1 MGSFEIQ
8 VIVSLVVVLGA
19 ACVALICDYLKG
31 NNERLRERNEEL
43 QARAA
48 ERDTLETLLQ
58 RFQANTFDAAMQV
71 QKEALRELLANS
83 TPAQRALPQSGVS
96 ALPESLAVGAS
107 QAVAASPRRVGA
119 RRVFESGISKDVLS
133 PVIEWP
139 VPAIETKT
147 RDVLPVEF
155 EKDRHVLP
163 AITKEDAPAT
173 RQPAA
178 PDDGLP
184 DLTTL
189 DQTVSYAPGRSWEQ
203 MTQEAA
209 EARAAHH
216 APGLAPAM
224 EAPPASQPTIR
235 VFQMQSSP
243 DDAAE
248 SPNQA
253 ESQPEALAPPAPPT
267 FPIAELQVPTGHF
280 EVQSLQD
287 LLAAKGA
294 FRGLVVFISVL
305 ANGELAP
312 MECPQF
318 TRLLNSAARTVL
330 SLRREVDFSCR
341 SAENEFVLIY
351 PHETG
356 PTAQRIIARLK
367 ERLYDLQLRSLGS
380 FSARFIWGAAESA
393 ADARLSDLLGQAR
406 GQAQD
411 FLKAQDAASSSEAA
425 TR

>member
-1 MGSFEIQ
+1 MGSLEIQ
-8 VIVSLVVVLGA
+8 VFVSLVVVLGA

-48 ERDTLETLLQ
+48 ERETLETLIE
-58 RFQANTFDAAMQV
+58 RFQAKTFDPAMRV
-71 QKEALRELLANS
+71 QKEALRDLLANS
-83 TPAQRALPQSGVS
+83 APAPRALPQSGVS
-96 ALPESLAVGAS
+96 ALPQALAVGAP
-107 QAVAASPRRVGA
+107 QAVAASPRRMVA
-119 RRVFESGISKDVLS
+119 RRVLETGPSKDVLS
-133 PVIEWP
+133 PVLEWP
-139 VPAIETKT
+139 VPAIETKA
-147 RDVLPVEF
+147 RDVSPVES

-163 AITKEDAPAT
+163 AKTKEDAPAARESVAT
-173 RQPAA
+173 
-178 PDDGLP
+178 DNSLP
-184 DLTTL
+184 DLITA
-189 DQTVSYAPGRSWEQ
+189 DQTVAYAPGRSWEQ

-209 EARAAHH
+209 EARAAQH
-216 APGLAPAM
+216 ASAPAT

-248 SPNQA
+248 SLDQA
-253 ESQPEALAPPAPPT
+253 ESQPEALAPAAPPT
-267 FPIAELQVPTGHF
+267 FPIAELLVPIGHF

-294 FRGLVVFISVL
+294 FRGLVVFIGVL

-312 MECPQF
+312 LESPQF

-356 PTAQRIIARLK
+356 PAAQRIIARLK
-367 ERLYDLQLRSLGS
+367 ERLYDLQLRSLGA

-393 ADARLSDLLGQAR
+393 TDGRLADLLGNAR

-411 FLKAQDAASSSEAA
+411 FLRAQDAVSGRESAA
-425 TR
+425 R

>member
-1 MGSFEIQ
+1 M
-8 VIVSLVVVLGA
+8 VVLGA

-71 QKEALRELLANS
+71 QKEALRDLLANS
-83 TPAQRALPQSGVS
+83 TPAQRALPQNGVS
-96 ALPESLAVGAS
+96 ALPEARAVGAS
-107 QAVAASPRRVGA
+107 QAVAASPRRVVA

-139 VPAIETKT
+139 VPAIETKD
-147 RDVLPVEF
+147 RRVSPVEY
-155 EKDRHVLP
+155 EKDHRALP
-163 AITKEDAPAT
+163 AITTEHAPAI

-178 PDDGLP
+178 PDNGLP
-184 DLTTL
+184 DLTTP
-189 DQTVSYAPGRSWEQ
+189 DETVSHAPGRSWEE
-203 MTQEAA
+203 MAQEAA
-209 EARAAHH
+209 QARAAHH
-216 APGLAPAM
+216 APALAPALAPAT
-224 EAPPASQPTIR
+224 EAPLATQPTIR
-235 VFQMQSSP
+235 VFQMQSVP
-243 DDAAE
+243 DDAAA
-248 SPNQA
+248 SPDRA
-253 ESQPEALAPPAPPT
+253 ESQPEAPAPAAPPT
-267 FPIAELQVPTGHF
+267 FPIAELLVPTGHF
-280 EVQSLQD
+280 EVQGLQD
-287 LLAAKGA
+287 LLAARGA

-367 ERLYDLQLRSLGS
+367 ERLYDLQVRSLGS
-380 FSARFIWGAAESA
+380 FSARFIWGAAEAA

-411 FLKAQDAASSSEAA
+411 FLKAQDAASRREAA

>member
-1 MGSFEIQ
+1 LGSFEIQ

-43 QARAA
+43 QARAS
-48 ERDTLETLLQ
+48 EREMLETLLQ

-71 QKEALRELLANS
+71 QKEALRDLLANS
-83 TPAQRALPQSGVS
+83 TPAQRVLPQSGVS
-96 ALPESLAVGAS
+96 ALPEARAVGAS
-107 QAVAASPRRVGA
+107 QAIAASPRRVVA
-119 RRVFESGISKDVLS
+119 KQRVLESATSKDVLN

-139 VPAIETKT
+139 VPTVETKD
-147 RDVLPVEF
+147 RRVSPVEY
-155 EKDRHVLP
+155 EKDRRALS
-163 AITKEDAPAT
+163 AITTEYAPAN

-178 PDDGLP
+178 PDNGLS
-184 DLTTL
+184 DLTTP
-189 DQTVSYAPGRSWEQ
+189 DETVSHAPGRSWEQ

-209 EARAAHH
+209 QARAAHH
-216 APGLAPAM
+216 APALAPAM
-224 EAPPASQPTIR
+224 EAPLATQPTIR
-235 VFQMQSSP
+235 VFQMQSVP
-243 DDAAE
+243 DDAAA
-248 SPNQA
+248 SPDRA
-253 ESQPEALAPPAPPT
+253 ESQPEVPAPAVPS
-267 FPIAELQVPTGHF
+267 FPIAELLVPTGHF
-280 EVQSLQD
+280 EVQGLQD

-380 FSARFIWGAAESA
+380 FSARFNWGAAESA

-411 FLKAQDAASSSEAA
+411 FLKAQDAASSREAA